1 MTLNDYDYD
10 LSLLQV
16 NTKNASNEGTL
27 LQEAVYDGKTDFV
40 RILLE
45 SGFVCIYYLRQE
57 LL

>member
-45 SGFVCIYYLRQE
+45 SGFVCIY
-57 LL
+57 